1 MAKKRTGWT
10 YEGPINLDNR
20 RHSIDFR
27 GYTIAGSYEEAE
39 RNIIWQYKIRFG
51 LKKNADVKLD
61 GLLYRVSNLPNIAE
75 PKEKQK
81 NKYDYEQL
89 EMDI

>member
-10 YEGPINLDNR
+10 YEGPVNLDNR

-39 RNIIWQYKIRFG
+39 RNIIWQYKIQFG

-75 PKEKQK
+75 PKPKVE
-81 NKYDYEQL
+81 YDYDQL